1 MQTSAAGD
9 TPEYR
14 RQVRKA
20 AVSSIPKSLEEA
32 GGKLA
37 TREIHAFMKQHYPA
51 LCDDSIACHCRAN
64 ANHPVWDH
72 QVDWAL
78 QALKKS
84 KVVDKA
90 GRGFWMLKGLA
101 AAPGGNA
108 PQVSPAPHA
117 QGPPA
122 APAPQP
128 VSYAPAAGARSE
140 LQSLTERVRSLI
152 TSGEGRRLSEADTR
166 ALFID
171 PYLRL
176 LGYVDFEDVRR
187 EYFVKDLK
195 EYMDYLL
202 YVDGAPTIALEA
214 KALGADLT
222 DPMAAQLVKYAAIEG
237 IEWCLLTNARQFF
250 VYNQYLKG
258 TVCDK
263 LVLQL
268 DVLAGQTQEDRE
280 VAFDHLWLLS
290 KDNVR
295 HGGLTGHMDQ
305 FKLDRAIR
313 EILLE
318 PGNVAVKS
326 IRAELR
332 RRFSLQASQ
341 DAIAAWVREHL
352 AGL

>member
-1 MQTSAAGD
+1 MARGKAHYGVTVLDLIRAGILNPGDEATFEPRRGEVYRGRVEANGDLTLDGRQFDAPSDAASTLAGNSRNGWKEVKVNGRPLGEYRKQLGGPKARAVQPPPPRAEPPPVPPGSQPASYASAAG
-9 TPEYR
+9 P
-14 RQVRKA
+14 
-20 AVSSIPKSLEEA
+20 
-32 GGKLA
+32 
-37 TREIHAFMKQHYPA
+37 
-51 LCDDSIACHCRAN
+51 
-64 ANHPVWDH
+64 
-72 QVDWAL
+72 
-78 QALKKS
+78 
-84 KVVDKA
+84 
-90 GRGFWMLKGLA
+90 
-101 AAPGGNA
+101 
-108 PQVSPAPHA
+108 
-117 QGPPA
+117 
-122 APAPQP
+122 
-128 VSYAPAAGARSE
+128 RSE
-140 LQSLTERVRSLI
+140 FYSLTESIRSLVA
-152 TSGEGRRLSEADTR
+152 SGEARRLSEADTR

-176 LGYVDFEDVRR
+176 LGYVSLEDVRR

-195 EYMDYLL
+195 EYIDYLL

-214 KALGADLT
+214 KPLGGDLT
-222 DPMAAQLVKYAAIEG
+222 DAMAAQLVKYAAIEG
-237 IEWCLLTNARQFF
+237 IEWCLLTNARQLF

-268 DVLAGQTQEDRE
+268 DVLAGQTQDDLDATFDR
-280 VAFDHLWLLS
+280 LWLLS
-290 KDNVR
+290 KDNMR
-295 HGGLTGHMDQ
+295 RGGLAAHMDQ